1 MCHTLTVPS
10 AEPEARYVDVGSAT
24 QMCTGA
30 SCARPTT
37 RMGGMRFLFL
47 GMFLESVVV
56 VVFGGCSVLG
66 GSSYIRKD
74 KDEVNTRRCDEDGV
88 MQSEFIG

>member
-30 SCARPTT
+30 SCARLTT

-47 GMFLESVVV
+47 VMFLVSVVV
-56 VVFGGCSVLG
+56 FRGCSVLG

-74 KDEVNTRRCDEDGV
+74 RDEVNTRRCEEDGV
-88 MQSEFIG
+88 MQSEFMG